1 MARPRVAHV
10 FSLSFLD
17 IMSCGFGAV
26 ILIYITINH
35 ATEVTSQEV
44 NAQLLAE
51 IRKVEEQVQNEMENL
66 ATLRNTVRERDDD
79 IITTQ
84 ALAASL
90 MEAIKTLTAKLAN
103 LTREDAGR
111 TEIIEQLKS
120 ELKKLET
127 ETANLED
134 SLAADES
141 TGTDL
146 RKLLGDGDRQFLTGM
161 RVGGEHILILLDA
174 SASMLDKTIVNAIRR
189 RNLPDEQ
196 KILSEKW
203 QRAIRTIEW
212 IIANMPPESGFQVF
226 SFNTQATPVVQ
237 GTESEWF
244 SAFDTTD
251 SDRVMDSVKALVP
264 EGGTSLHHAF
274 TLARNLEPRPDNI
287 FLIVDSLPTM
297 AMTIPRKNVIESN
310 DRFDL
315 FRDSLKLLPL
325 GSPVNVILFPMEG
338 DPIAAAAYWQ
348 LAQTTSGS
356 FLSPPEDWP

>member
-1 MARPRVAHV
+1 MARLRVAHV

-26 ILIYITINH
+26 ILIYIIINH
-35 ATEVTSQEV
+35 ATEITSQEV
-44 NAQLLAE
+44 NAQWLAE
-51 IRKVEEQVQNEMENL
+51 IRKVEEQVRYEMENL
-66 ATLRNTVRERDDD
+66 VTLRNTVREREDD
-79 IITTQ
+79 ITTTQ
-84 ALAASL
+84 ALAAGL
-90 MEAIKTLTAKLAN
+90 MEAIKTFKEKLAN

-111 TEIIEQLKS
+111 TETIEQLKS

-127 ETANLED
+127 ETANLKD

-146 RKLLGDGDRQFLTGM
+146 RKLLGDGNRQFLTGM

-203 QRAIRTIEW
+203 QRALRTVEW
-212 IIANMPPESGFQVF
+212 IIANMPADAGFQVF
-226 SFNTQATPVVQ
+226 SFNALATPAVQ

-244 SAFDTTD
+244 SALDTAD
-251 SDRVMDSVKALVP
+251 SDKVMNGVKALVP
-264 EGGTSLHHAF
+264 EGGTSLHRAF
-274 TLARNLEPRPDNI
+274 TLARNLEPQPDNI

-297 AMTIPRKNVIESN
+297 AMAKPRKSVIDSN

-315 FRDSLKLLPL
+315 FRESLKLLPL

-338 DPIAAAAYWQ
+338 DPRAADAYWR
-348 LAQTTSGS
+348 LAQITGGS